1 MGSFK
6 KNGSLPAFS
15 IVEDSLI
22 QLNTENPNAKF
33 DQALRLV
40 LGPVFRNQP
49 NTGCIKHDV
58 GTGSNVTSQISQ
70 PSNSGSALT
79 SGLRSIPVKLLWNTT
94 INMMN
99 ISTGVLKQSDFRDIC
114 DLESEDRGRCPAKVW
129 CLLQL
134 TSESV
139 HIIFNWNMPRCPV
152 QKQAKKDKK
161 RQHGKSNFGAS
172 SKLTLWPE
180 K

>member
-1 MGSFK
+1 MS
-6 KNGSLPAFS
+6 
-15 IVEDSLI
+15 
-22 QLNTENPNAKF
+22 NAKF
-33 DQALRLV
+33 DQALQLV

-114 DLESEDRGRCPAKVW
+114 DLESEHSGRCPAKVW
-129 CLLQL
+129 CRTTHFWKCAYYIHSTGTCQDAL
-134 TSESV
+134 SKSK
-139 HIIFNWNMPRCPV
+139 P
-152 QKQAKKDKK
+152 KKDKK
-161 RQHGKSNFGAS
+161 RQHGKSNLELLQNHP
-172 SKLTLWPE
+172 LTWNT
-180 K
+180 KRTW